1 MDTVTLELL
10 PKRQCRV
17 LKKIVIIS
25 NEKKELGTIIYTREL
40 TYKYNF
46 INQTEIELN
55 QNNSTAKETYTNDY
69 IDNIILELIK
79 VRYPESY
86 SINDTLFFKSD
97 LQKIKILTNLKIIKT
112 KIIFHP
118 FIAHLDYT
126 TLRREIINYYQFNL
140 NIYTHKENESGLIG
154 TFFIN
159 YDLSYDLEEIKI
171 EFE

>member
-1 MDTVTLELL
+1 MDTIKLELL
-10 PKRQCRV
+10 PKLQCRV

-25 NEKKELGTIIYTREL
+25 TEKKELGTIIYTREL
-40 TYKYNF
+40 TDKYEF
-46 INQTEIELN
+46 IKQTEIEFN
-55 QNNSTAKETYTNDY
+55 PNNSTAKETYPSDY
-69 IDNIILELIK
+69 IDNIILESIK

-112 KIIFHP
+112 KIIFQP
-118 FIAHLDYT
+118 FIAHLNYT
-126 TLRREIINYYQFNL
+126 TLRRTNINSYQYNL
-140 NIYTHKENESGLIG
+140 NIYTHRENESGLIG

-159 YDLSYDLEEIKI
+159 YDFNFRLEAI